1 MADQTLIRRINRARV
16 LDTIRRRGKLSRS
29 DVAGI
34 TELDKKS
41 ITNVMTDLL
50 EEGYVKEV
58 GKRKTEK
65 GRPFVLLELQKDR
78 HLGIGLGISEQGVTA
93 LLLNLAGEVLALH
106 EIDYLPGPGLDEI
119 LRAARHA
126 YGQVLSMARGNL
138 DGVGLT
144 VPGLVDLPSGKVIR
158 SVNVPALD
166 GADIRKAVGGF
177 AQGPVLFEEATRAK
191 ALAEK
196 WFGLGRGL
204 PSFVCVELGI
214 GVGAGIVHAG
224 RLFASGK
231 EYVGELGHVRIEE
244 GGRPCPC
251 GNTGC
256 LEAYLSEAVLLKE
269 INAAQGTDLK
279 GLDRLEDPGP
289 AAAKVLREAGRR
301 LGLGLSY
308 VVNLICPPAIVLNG
322 RLMKFRDIVLPEVQ
336 RGVAEATLPGLVER
350 TSIQVSALDHASALG
365 AAAMVLSRAFEV
377 EGHYYV

>member
-16 LDTIRRRGKLSRS
+16 LDAIRRRGRLSRS

-41 ITNVMTDLL
+41 ITNVMTELL
-50 EEGYVKEV
+50 EEGFVVEV

-78 HLGIGLGISEQGVTA
+78 HLGIGLSVSEQGVTA
-93 LLLNLAGEVLALH
+93 ILLNLAGEILALH
-106 EIDYLPGPGLDEI
+106 EIEYLPGPSLDEI
-119 LRAARHA
+119 LRAARRAHE
-126 YGQVLSMARGNL
+126 QVLTVARGNL
-138 DGVGLT
+138 DGVGIT

-158 SVNVPALD
+158 SVHVPSLN
-166 GADIRKAVGGF
+166 GVDIRRAAGGF
-177 AQGPVLFEEATRAK
+177 AKGPVLFEEATRAK

-196 WFGLGRGL
+196 WFGLGRDL

-214 GVGAGIVHAG
+214 GIGAGIVHAG
-224 RLFASGK
+224 RLFEGGR
-231 EYVGELGHVRIEE
+231 EYVGELGHVRIEKD
-244 GGRPCPC
+244 GRPCPC
-251 GNTGC
+251 GNRGC
-256 LEAYLSEAVLLKE
+256 LEAYLSETVLLKE
-269 INAAQGTDLK
+269 IGAAQGANLK
-279 GLDRLEDPGP
+279 SLDRLEDPNP
-289 AAAKVLREAGRR
+289 AAAKILREAGRR

-322 RLMKFRDIVLPEVQ
+322 RLTKFRDLVLPEVH
-336 RGVAEATLPGLVER
+336 RGVAEATLPGLAER
-350 TSIQVSALDHASALG
+350 TSIQVSKLDHASALG